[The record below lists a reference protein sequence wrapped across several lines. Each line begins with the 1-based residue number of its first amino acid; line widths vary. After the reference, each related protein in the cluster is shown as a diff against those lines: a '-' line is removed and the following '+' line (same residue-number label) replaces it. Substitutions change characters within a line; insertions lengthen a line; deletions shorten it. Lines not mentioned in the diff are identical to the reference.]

1 MRQGLAQLDV
11 VRLRVVGCVLV
22 QDQLLLVVD
31 CQVGLAVVRQAVDE
45 ASSVNINGRPNKT
58 KSLFLKNHQEW
69 RYAIPIQIHSKIRSK
84 NKKFRNQLHDTE

>member
-1 MRQGLAQLDV
+1 VRHLLRHVPQHRLVQRGQLVVRQGLAQLDV

-45 ASSVNINGRPNKT
+45 ASSVNINGRP
-58 KSLFLKNHQEW
+58 
-69 RYAIPIQIHSKIRSK
+69 IRQ
-84 NKKFRNQLHDTE
+84 NLYF